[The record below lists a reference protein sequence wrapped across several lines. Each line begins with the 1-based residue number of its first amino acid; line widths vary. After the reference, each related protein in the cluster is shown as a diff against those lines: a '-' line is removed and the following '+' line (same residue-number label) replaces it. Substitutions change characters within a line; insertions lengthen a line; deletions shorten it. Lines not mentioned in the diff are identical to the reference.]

1 MYKRLIS
8 IVLLITCGTWA
19 LAHEFWLLPRK
30 YRVAVGEELKFN
42 LMVGENFEGEAW
54 DLKKHRVEK
63 LELHSGVKVTDIK
76 KLVKPEARDKVI
88 LKMMEEGTQLITMQS
103 NYAFI
108 ELEAEKFNAYLKEDG
123 LENIYELR
131 EKNNELTKPGK
142 EFYGRFVKL
151 LVQTGNKV
159 TDTYKKKIGTPVEII
174 PNKNPYSIKSG
185 DYLSCLILVNG
196 KPVINQLVKVWNK
209 IGNTTFLQNMYT
221 EKDGNITF
229 PLNSKGPWMV
239 STVKMIP
246 SEKPGADYQSMWSS
260 VVFEIQ

>member
-1 MYKRLIS
+1 ML
-8 IVLLITCGTWA
+8 
-19 LAHEFWLLPRK
+19 
-30 YRVAVGEELKFN
+30 
-42 LMVGENFEGEAW
+42 
-54 DLKKHRVEK
+54 
-63 LELHSGVKVTDIK
+63 
-76 KLVKPEARDKVI
+76 
-88 LKMMEEGTQLITMQS
+88 EEGTQLITMQS

-108 ELEAEKFNAYLKEDG
+108 ELEAEKFNDYLKEDG

-131 EKNNELTKPGK
+131 EKNNELAKPSK

-151 LVQTGNKV
+151 LVQTGDKV

-174 PNKNPYSIKSG
+174 PNKNPYATKSG

-196 KPVINQLVKVWNK
+196 KTAINQLVKVWNK

-221 EKDGNITF
+221 EKDGTITF

-239 STVKMIP
+239 STVKMIT

-260 VVFEIQ
+260 LVFEIQ